1 MSGLRQMHVNFDPV
15 EDRVLLRITAGEP
28 GNLDEFRFWLTR
40 RIVRALWK
48 LLDQAVDTEALT
60 DPRVPQESAGAL
72 REFKQAAA
80 LAEADFSTP
89 FKAEQAKTP
98 LGPAPQLI
106 SKIQFRQQQGSH
118 LLILETNRGQAV
130 NLALNASLIHSFRKL
145 LADQCLAAQ
154 WDIPVDMALGKTAF
168 MVEAP
173 RTIN

>member
-1 MSGLRQMHVNFDPV
+1 MHVNFDPV
-15 EDRVLLRITAGEP
+15 EDRILLRITAGET

-40 RIVRALWK
+40 RIVRMIWK
-48 LLDQAVDTEALT
+48 LLDQAADTEALT

-80 LAEADFSTP
+80 LANADFTTP
-89 FKAEQAKTP
+89 FKAEEARTP
-98 LGPAPQLI
+98 LGPAPLLV
-106 SKIQFRQQQGSH
+106 SKVQFRQQQGNYV
-118 LLILETNRGQAV
+118 LLLETARGQVV
-130 NLALNASLIHSFRKL
+130 NLALNAGLVHSFRKL

-154 WDIPVDMALGKTAF
+154 WDIAVDTAPTKTAF